1 MRKLSKLVPWIFACI
16 LAGLLGFFMLF
27 LSIQKK
33 SEKTIYT
40 NVNDIPGCY
49 TALVLGAHVN
59 EAGLPSVFLQD
70 RLDAALELYRT
81 GKVKRFLLSGDHG
94 TIGYDEVNNMKQY
107 LLNNKVDTA
116 EIFLDHAGFDT
127 YNSLVRAKKVFLAE
141 KLIIVTQKF
150 HLPRAMYIARHQ
162 GIEAYGFVADK
173 QDYPG
178 LGKLEFRERIA
189 LIKAFLEVSMNR
201 SPKYLGE
208 VIPITGD
215 SRLSYD

>member
-1 MRKLSKLVPWIFACI
+1 MIAGI
-16 LAGLLGFFMLF
+16 LAGLLSFYMLF

-33 SEKTIYT
+33 SEKIIYT
-40 NVNDIPGCY
+40 NVHDIPGCY
-49 TALVLGAHVN
+49 TALILGAHVN
-59 EAGLPSVFLQD
+59 EAGIPSVFLQD
-70 RLDAALELYRT
+70 RLDAGLELYRA
-81 GKVKRFLLSGDHG
+81 GKIQRFLLSGDHG
-94 TIGYDEVNNMKQY
+94 TKGYDEVNNMKQY

-127 YNSLVRAKKVFLAE
+127 YNSLVRAKKVFQAE
-141 KLIIVTQKF
+141 RLIIVTQKF
-150 HLPRAMYIARHQ
+150 HLTRAIYIARNQ

-178 LGKLEFRERIA
+178 LGKLEFRERLA
-189 LIKAFLEVSMNR
+189 WIKAFLEVSLDR